1 MLDVKKILIFTLE
14 YPPFKGGVANYYE
27 NIFKYWPQPE
37 NIFVLNNNNNK
48 LINANLP
55 ILKWLPSFFELKKAV
70 RKNKIDHVIVGN
82 ILPLGIALL
91 ILTKFLNIKFSVI
104 LHGTDIAY
112 AKKSK
117 RKKWL
122 AGQILLKAENIICNS
137 TYTAGLIKVYYNNY
151 EEKIKII
158 NPGIDT
164 ALQIPDI
171 DEQKIKFKYNLDEKI
186 ILFSISRLIRR
197 KGIDKVIEVLPEIL
211 NKSDNLVYVIAG
223 TGPDEHELKIRAAE
237 LIKKIPS
244 LKNKIIFLGKIS
256 EEAKWAWLSIC
267 DIFILPSREEDG
279 NLEGFG
285 IVYLEASL
293 AGKPVIAGNHGGVS
307 DAVID
312 YKTGL
317 LVNPQNEQEIKQ
329 AVLKLAKDKDLR
341 NKLGEQGRK
350 RVMNEFDWKWQ
361 VGKIY
366 KSINKE

>member
-1 MLDVKKILIFTLE
+1 MSDAKKILLFTLE
-14 YPPFKGGVANYYE
+14 YPPFKGGVANYYGYLV
-27 NIFKYWPQPE
+27 KYWPQPE
-37 NIFVLNNNNNK
+37 NIFVLNNNKNK
-48 LINANLP
+48 LININLP
-55 ILKWLPSFFELKKAV
+55 ILKWLPAFFELKKAV
-70 RKNKIDHVIVGN
+70 SKNKIDHIIVGN
-82 ILPLGIALL
+82 ILPLGIVLL
-91 ILTKFLNIKFSVI
+91 ILIKFFNIKFSII

-112 AKKSK
+112 AQKSK

-122 AGQILLKAENIICNS
+122 AGQIFLKAENIICNS
-137 TYTAGLIKVYYNNY
+137 TFTSGLIKDYYDNY
-151 EEKIKII
+151 KKKVIII

-164 ALQIPDI
+164 ALQISNI
-171 DEQKIKFKYNLDEKI
+171 DEQKIKFKYNLDDKI
-186 ILFSISRLIRR
+186 ILFSLSRLIRR
-197 KGIDKVIEVLPEIL
+197 KGIDKVIESLPEIL
-211 NKSDNLVYVIAG
+211 NKIDNLVYVIAG

-256 EEAKWAWLSIC
+256 EEAKWAWLSIS

-307 DAVID
+307 DAVIGH
-312 YKTGL
+312 KTGL
-317 LVNPQNEQEIKQ
+317 LVNPQSEQEIQQ
-329 AVLKLAKDKDLR
+329 AILKLVKDKDLR
-341 NKLGEQGRK
+341 IKLGEQGRK

-366 KSINKE
+366 KSINLE